1 MLDFKKYEIDEKY
14 FQIEFPVEALIS
26 VRIGNEV
33 TKEVKDKVR
42 EYKRKMKILQKKKE
56 KKWNSFKLDI
66 KYENR
71 GLSHVINDSDWN
83 FIFTYV
89 DRKFSSYPYE
99 RMYEEILDIVE
110 AMIDTKPKE
119 YSV

>member
-14 FQIEFPVEALIS
+14 FQIEFPVEASIA

-33 TKEVKDKVR
+33 TQEVKDKVR
-42 EYKRKMKILQKKKE
+42 EYNRKMKILQKNKD
-56 KKWNSFKLDI
+56 KKWEDFKFDV
-66 KYENR
+66 KYEN
-71 GLSHVINDSDWN
+71 GNLSPIIDNKDWE
-83 FIFTYV
+83 FIFVYV